1 MTGAVA
7 AAASGDTSA
16 LDVAII
22 VVAISVG
29 AFIKGATGG
38 GLPQVAIPVMA
49 PFVGVEH
56 AVVIMAIPGIVS
68 NTWLA
73 YHHRGEYPLTR
84 DLPSLVWTGVV
95 GAVLGTVALKS
106 LDGRALSAVL
116 VVVIVAYVVV
126 VLVHP
131 GFHLPARLTRVMSP
145 PIGLGGGVLQG
156 STGISGPLLTTYLHG
171 FQLLPKAYILSLAV
185 LFGVG
190 AVVQAVTLTVLG
202 LYTGTWLIESLLIL
216 LPIAAFQPIG
226 SWASTRLS
234 RATFQRVTLVL
245 VAASAVSLAHN
256 VVTGG

>member
-7 AAASGDTSA
+7 AAASGGTSA
-16 LDVAII
+16 LDVVII

-29 AFIKGATGG
+29 AFLTGATGG
-38 GLPQVAIPVMA
+38 GLPQIAIPVMA
-49 PFVGVEH
+49 PFIGVEH

-73 YHHRGEYPLTR
+73 YHHREEYPRTR
-84 DLPSLVWTGVV
+84 DLPSLVWLSVV
-95 GAVLGTVALKS
+95 GAVVGTVALKS

-131 GFHLPARLTRVMSP
+131 GFHLPARLTRVTSP
-145 PIGLGGGVLQG
+145 PVGLVGGVLQG

-171 FQLLPKAYILSLAV
+171 FQLLPRAYILSLAV

-190 AVVQAVTLTVLG
+190 AVVQAVTLAFVG
-202 LYTGTWLIESLLIL
+202 LYTGLLLVESLLVL
-216 LPIAAFQPIG
+216 LPIAAFQPVG

-234 RATFQRVTLVL
+234 RTTFQRVTLVL

>member
-16 LDVAII
+16 LDVVII

-49 PFVGVEH
+49 PFIGVEH
-56 AVVIMAIPGIVS
+56 AVVIMAIPGVVS
-68 NTWLA
+68 NLWLA
-73 YHHRGEYPLTR
+73 HHHRAEYPDTR
-84 DLPSLVWTGVV
+84 DLPSLVLLGVV

-106 LDGRALSAVL
+106 LDGRVLSAVL

-131 GFHLPARLTRVMSP
+131 GFHLPPRLTRWTSP
-145 PIGLGGGVLQG
+145 PVGLVGGVLQG

-171 FQLLPKAYILSLAV
+171 FRLPPRAFIFSLAV
-185 LFGVG
+185 LFGIS
-190 AVVQAVTLTVLG
+190 AVVQAVTLAVVG
-202 LYTGTWLIESLLIL
+202 LYTSSRLVESLLIL
-216 LPIAAFQPIG
+216 LPIAAVQPIG
-226 SWASTRLS
+226 TWASTRLS
-234 RATFQRVTLVL
+234 RTTFQRVTLVL